1 MEKMLNK
8 ILNRLDQLETNTKAE
23 LAEVK
28 QSLARIEK
36 DQMDYMQGYLDDKL
50 PQKTFGQNIT
60 KLRESQG
67 LSQKDLAEKLNV
79 AQATICRIEKCIR
92 NPSLDLLC
100 DLARFFNVSLDYL
113 VRKNDN

>member
-36 DQMDYMQGYLDDKL
+36 DQMDYMQ
-50 PQKTFGQNIT
+50 
-60 KLRESQG
+60 RC
-67 LSQKDLAEKLNV
+67 V
-79 AQATICRIEKCIR
+79 
-92 NPSLDLLC
+92 
-100 DLARFFNVSLDYL
+100 
-113 VRKNDN
+113 